1 MNLTVWEIIDAYFIL
16 HWIIEEETQIF
27 SLRIWSIF
35 ALWKMNEFAKV
46 SVAYILIW
54 TSRILKFSEGDPVG
68 LQKRSINW
76 LSLSWYEKLVG
87 KNNWLLW
94 NFSHKRSPNKPWKL
108 DDPLW
113 YWRYFEGISIYGIF
127 FPGCCHKISK
137 FKWEWQNMLWEKIKT
152 STRISNLTKRCE
164 F

>member
-1 MNLTVWEIIDAYFIL
+1 MK
-16 HWIIEEETQIF
+16 
-27 SLRIWSIF
+27 SL
-35 ALWKMNEFAKV
+35 LE
-46 SVAYILIW
+46 
-54 TSRILKFSEGDPVG
+54 
-68 LQKRSINW
+68 
-76 LSLSWYEKLVG
+76 

-127 FPGCCHKISK
+127 FSGCCHKISK

-152 STRISNLTKRCE
+152 STRISNLTKKVWILNFFRSIYDTTWALCLPVSTDP
-164 F
+164 FPQPAAINSTQTLNFAQPCHFLWLKYKIFSYFHALKYFLGKSNWL